1 MKIGSL
7 EWDDENIEHISRHG
21 VTPAEVEDICF
32 ELHIAYSGR
41 NDRHILYG
49 QTDNGR
55 FLKVVLKRLHG
66 SRFRPITAFD
76 MSESEKRSYRKR
88 FK

>member
-1 MKIGSL
+1 MKIVSL
-7 EWDDENIEHISRHG
+7 EWDDENIEHISKHR
-21 VTPAEVEDICF
+21 VTPVEVEDVCF
-32 ELHIAYSGR
+32 GLHIAYSGENNR
-41 NDRHILYG
+41 YILYG

-55 FLKVVLKRLHG
+55 YLKIVLKRLHG

-76 MSESEKRSYRKR
+76 ISESEKRSYRKR